1 MKTKIFFLMLIF
13 SNFFCSQTITYKIE
27 FDNFFSPLNSYP
39 LTKSSV
45 LKFSIEI
52 FPPKL
57 MIIIGFVN
65 VLSLRIDICN
75 LLLIVDDEKYLMTM
89 DYNEEDET
97 DILIQIMNFG
107 S

>member
-1 MKTKIFFLMLIF
+1 
-13 SNFFCSQTITYKIE
+13 
-27 FDNFFSPLNSYP
+27 
-39 LTKSSV
+39 
-45 LKFSIEI
+45 
-52 FPPKL
+52 